1 MGARSADIPF
11 LRVPV
16 GHDAHRW
23 STFPGE
29 RRLVVATRTLTSTI
43 RVLETLPSV
52 LRADPRVTV
61 VFAHDPTSAFGDGS
75 LDLLYDS
82 GCRVMPWDQLAHI
95 DPDLILSASENI
107 EVPEGDCPVLVLPH
121 GIGFQKYVPDSRAP
135 RSRLSGVA
143 PDALLEAGRAWT
155 AVSHPEQERQLLAA
169 HPKSAGRTLLI
180 GDPCLDE
187 LLVSADRRDGYR
199 RALGVADGQRLVLVS
214 STWGPTSLIGRDPGL
229 PARLLAGL
237 PWDEYRVALV
247 LHPNVWAAHGAWYL
261 RALQAEALDAG
272 LLLIPPVHDWRPAL
286 VAADAVIGD
295 HGSVTLYGAAL
306 GKPLAL
312 AAYGTDAVPGTAGA
326 DLAGLAPRYDPEASP
341 LPQIEAVVRDHA
353 DEPERYAPVAARA
366 FDTPGTALARL
377 RTALYDLL
385 RLEPPAAAAPPAPLA
400 LTAPGNSAAAVA
412 SWVVGSHMEVD
423 AGGRVTVRVSR
434 VPAAVADVRGEEDA
448 DVPGDEDVDVR
459 GEEEGDFSSR
469 LGARYSR
476 LGARYSR
483 LGARYSRLR
492 ARYSHLC
499 VRPDEERDRRLT
511 ESASVLVAS
520 APAPTPVAA
529 LRWVRDALADR
540 PGSLLA
546 ATALSSGEC
555 LVALRD
561 GRTVLAPA
569 APGAMDPGLVAAVVY
584 TLLRAGRPPTG
595 GPVTLR
601 VGDTRNDIELLR
613 PSAPLHTPP

>member
-1 MGARSADIPF
+1 MPF
-11 LRVPV
+11 LRAPV

-107 EVPEGDCPVLVLPH
+107 EVPEGNCPVLVLPH

-187 LLVSADRRDGYR
+187 LLVSADRRDDYR

-286 VAADAVIGD
+286 VAADTVIGD

-326 DLAGLAPRYDPEASP
+326 DLAGLAPRFDPEGSP
-341 LPQIEAVVRDHA
+341 LRQIEALVRDHA

-366 FDTPGTALARL
+366 FDAPGTALARL

-385 RLEPPAAAAPPAPLA
+385 RLEPPAAATPPAPLA
-400 LTAPGNSAAAVA
+400 LTAPAKSGAAVA
-412 SWVVGSHMEVD
+412 SWVVGSHMEAD

-434 VPAAVADVRGEEDA
+434 VPAAVADVRGEE
-448 DVPGDEDVDVR
+448 
-459 GEEEGDFSSR
+459 EGDLDSH
-469 LGARYSR
+469 
-476 LGARYSR
+476 
-483 LGARYSRLR
+483 LR
-492 ARYSHLC
+492 AQYSHLRAQYSHLC

-520 APAPTPVAA
+520 APAPTQVAA

-561 GRTVLAPA
+561 GRTVLARA
-569 APGAMDPGLVAAVVY
+569 ASGSMDAGLVAAVVY
-584 TLLRAGRPPTG
+584 TLLRAGRPTAD

-601 VGDTRNDIELLR
+601 VGDTRSDIELLR